1 MTETIH
7 KFNARYRDDI
17 YGVLA
22 LELNEYYLCVI
33 NKYHVA
39 LIYRNGLK
47 DDFENKLKSDKDF
60 CNEFLQGNPI
70 RLYK

>member
-1 MTETIH
+1 MRKIIH
-7 KFNARYRDDI
+7 RFNARYLDDI

-22 LELNEYYLCVI
+22 LEFDECYLFI
-33 NKYHVA
+33 IDKYHVA

-60 CNEFLQGNPI
+60 CNNFLHGNPV
-70 RLYK
+70 RLLK